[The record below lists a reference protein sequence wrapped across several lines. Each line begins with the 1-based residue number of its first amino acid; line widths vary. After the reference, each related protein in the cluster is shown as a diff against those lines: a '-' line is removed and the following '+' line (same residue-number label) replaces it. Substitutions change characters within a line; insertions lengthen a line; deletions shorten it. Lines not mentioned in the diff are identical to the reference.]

1 MLTFTTTLTVIP
13 EAKAFTRVG
22 ALTLNPGE
30 DKLFSA
36 VIDSANGFAYF
47 GTGTSPGV
55 VVKVRLSDFTR
66 VGALT
71 LNTGEVNLLSA
82 VIDSANGFAYFGT
95 FTSPGVVVKV
105 SLSDFTR
112 VGALTLNPGEDLLLS
127 AVIDSANGFAYFGTF
142 AGIVVKVSLSDFT
155 RVGALTLNAP
165 YPQSAVIDSANG
177 FAYFGAATNP
187 GIVVKVSLS
196 DFTRVGALTLNT
208 GEGNLFSAVI
218 DSANGFA
225 YFGAATGVIV
235 KVSLSDFTRVG
246 GLILNINNLSSAV
259 IDSANGFAYFGTYT
273 QLVTSPGVVVK
284 VSLSDFTRVGVLTLN
299 TGENFLTSAVFD
311 SAGSFAY
318 FGTETSPGIIVK
330 IDIAAAPPPSFDF
343 SLSNSGSISVQQ
355 GSSGS
360 NTVTA
365 TLTDG
370 TAEAVALSC
379 VASSLP
385 VSASCSFNPSSV
397 TPSSAGATS
406 ELTVFTTSVTPTGSF
421 QVQVTGS
428 PLGATTTPT
437 TFTLTVTPP
446 SSSHAT
452 FTAVSCGPP
461 TVAVND
467 VTSCFAAVIDTA
479 SGPTTP
485 TGTVT
490 FTPSGTCILAGTGTG
505 ASATCLVGITPTAT
519 GSLSVSASYD
529 GDSTHAASS
538 GKFFITVSP
547 GVAVTISSNPT
558 VNSPLT
564 FTATVTGGTVPYSFS
579 WDFGDGTAAGTT
591 NPVIH
596 TYATMGTKTVTLT
609 VTDSASATVVLSQT
623 VNVAGPSIS
632 VSFTAGANPTVG
644 SPVTFTATVT
654 GGTSPYTFSWDFGDG
669 SLSGTGNP
677 VTHTYDSS
685 GAKTV
690 TLGVTDASGGS
701 VVLSDTWEFTAGTW
715 TQLSSSTSPSPR
727 FLASTAYDVADGYV
741 LLFGGSNNIGG
752 TSVLGDTWEFH
763 AGIWTQLSPTSSPSP
778 RAGASM
784 VYDAADGY
792 VLLFGGVDGNNT
804 APLGDTWEF
813 HAGAWTQLFP
823 SSSPSSHFFASMVYD
838 EADQYVLL
846 FGGNFQ
852 SDTWEFHAGTW
863 TQLSPSSHPSPRLLP
878 STAYDAGDGYVVL
891 FGGSDITSP
900 TTSLGDTWKFQSS
913 VWTLLSPTSSP
924 SPRAGAS
931 MVYDSADGYV
941 LLFGGSLQGDTWE
954 FHAGAWTQPSPPT
967 SPSSRAV
974 ASMAY
979 NDADRQAV
987 LFGGVGAS
995 PPTQSTTTINVAGQL
1010 LPPAQ
1015 ASQNLIDAIKSIQ
1028 LPGSAQTSLL
1038 GPLNNIVKILSDKD
1052 PTNDISA
1059 CNKLSSF
1066 INIVNNDQR
1075 KGILTI
1081 EQAAQ
1086 LRQLAT
1092 SIMTQLGC

>member
-1 MLTFTTTLTVIP
+1 
-13 EAKAFTRVG
+13 
-22 ALTLNPGE
+22 
-30 DKLFSA
+30 
-36 VIDSANGFAYF
+36 
-47 GTGTSPGV
+47 
-55 VVKVRLSDFTR
+55 
-66 VGALT
+66 
-71 LNTGEVNLLSA
+71 
-82 VIDSANGFAYFGT
+82 
-95 FTSPGVVVKV
+95 
-105 SLSDFTR
+105 
-112 VGALTLNPGEDLLLS
+112 
-127 AVIDSANGFAYFGTF
+127 
-142 AGIVVKVSLSDFT
+142 
-155 RVGALTLNAP
+155 
-165 YPQSAVIDSANG
+165 
-177 FAYFGAATNP
+177 
-187 GIVVKVSLS
+187 
-196 DFTRVGALTLNT
+196 
-208 GEGNLFSAVI
+208 
-218 DSANGFA
+218 
-225 YFGAATGVIV
+225 
-235 KVSLSDFTRVG
+235 
-246 GLILNINNLSSAV
+246 
-259 IDSANGFAYFGTYT
+259 
-273 QLVTSPGVVVK
+273 
-284 VSLSDFTRVGVLTLN
+284 
-299 TGENFLTSAVFD
+299 
-311 SAGSFAY
+311 
-318 FGTETSPGIIVK
+318 
-330 IDIAAAPPPSFDF
+330 
-343 SLSNSGSISVQQ
+343 
-355 GSSGS
+355 
-360 NTVTA
+360 
-365 TLTDG
+365 
-370 TAEAVALSC
+370 
-379 VASSLP
+379 
-385 VSASCSFNPSSV
+385 SCSFNPSSV

-558 VNSPLT
+558 VSSPL
-564 FTATVTGGTVPYSFS
+564 
-579 WDFGDGTAAGTT
+579 
-591 NPVIH
+591 
-596 TYATMGTKTVTLT
+596 
-609 VTDSASATVVLSQT
+609 
-623 VNVAGPSIS
+623 
-632 VSFTAGANPTVG
+632 
-644 SPVTFTATVT
+644 TFTATVT

-741 LLFGGSNNIGG
+741 LLFGGSNITGG
-752 TSVLGDTWEFH
+752 
-763 AGIWTQLSPTSSPSP
+763 
-778 RAGASM
+778 
-784 VYDAADGY
+784 
-792 VLLFGGVDGNNT
+792 
-804 APLGDTWEF
+804 
-813 HAGAWTQLFP
+813 
-823 SSSPSSHFFASMVYD
+823 
-838 EADQYVLL
+838 
-846 FGGNFQ
+846 
-852 SDTWEFHAGTW
+852 
-863 TQLSPSSHPSPRLLP
+863 
-878 STAYDAGDGYVVL
+878 
-891 FGGSDITSP
+891 
-900 TTSLGDTWKFQSS
+900 TTSLGDTWKFHSS

>member
-1 MLTFTTTLTVIP
+1 
-13 EAKAFTRVG
+13 
-22 ALTLNPGE
+22 
-30 DKLFSA
+30 
-36 VIDSANGFAYF
+36 
-47 GTGTSPGV
+47 
-55 VVKVRLSDFTR
+55 
-66 VGALT
+66 
-71 LNTGEVNLLSA
+71 
-82 VIDSANGFAYFGT
+82 
-95 FTSPGVVVKV
+95 
-105 SLSDFTR
+105 
-112 VGALTLNPGEDLLLS
+112 
-127 AVIDSANGFAYFGTF
+127 
-142 AGIVVKVSLSDFT
+142 
-155 RVGALTLNAP
+155 
-165 YPQSAVIDSANG
+165 
-177 FAYFGAATNP
+177 
-187 GIVVKVSLS
+187 
-196 DFTRVGALTLNT
+196 
-208 GEGNLFSAVI
+208 
-218 DSANGFA
+218 
-225 YFGAATGVIV
+225 
-235 KVSLSDFTRVG
+235 
-246 GLILNINNLSSAV
+246 
-259 IDSANGFAYFGTYT
+259 
-273 QLVTSPGVVVK
+273 
-284 VSLSDFTRVGVLTLN
+284 
-299 TGENFLTSAVFD
+299 
-311 SAGSFAY
+311 
-318 FGTETSPGIIVK
+318 
-330 IDIAAAPPPSFDF
+330 
-343 SLSNSGSISVQQ
+343 
-355 GSSGS
+355 
-360 NTVTA
+360 
-365 TLTDG
+365 
-370 TAEAVALSC
+370 
-379 VASSLP
+379 
-385 VSASCSFNPSSV
+385 SCSFNPSSV

-461 TVAVND
+461 TVAVNH
-467 VTSCFAAVIDTA
+467 VTSCCAAVIDTA

-558 VNSPLT
+558 VSSPL
-564 FTATVTGGTVPYSFS
+564 
-579 WDFGDGTAAGTT
+579 
-591 NPVIH
+591 
-596 TYATMGTKTVTLT
+596 
-609 VTDSASATVVLSQT
+609 
-623 VNVAGPSIS
+623 
-632 VSFTAGANPTVG
+632 
-644 SPVTFTATVT
+644 TFTATVT

-792 VLLFGGVDGNNT
+792 VLLFVGVDGNNT

-813 HAGAWTQLFP
+813 HAGAWT
-823 SSSPSSHFFASMVYD
+823 
-838 EADQYVLL
+838 
-846 FGGNFQ
+846 
-852 SDTWEFHAGTW
+852 
-863 TQLSPSSHPSPRLLP
+863 
-878 STAYDAGDGYVVL
+878 
-891 FGGSDITSP
+891 
-900 TTSLGDTWKFQSS
+900 
-913 VWTLLSPTSSP
+913 LLSPTSSP
-924 SPRAGAS
+924 SPRDGAS

-1015 ASQNLIDAIKSIQ
+1015 A
-1028 LPGSAQTSLL
+1028 
-1038 GPLNNIVKILSDKD
+1038 
-1052 PTNDISA
+1052 
-1059 CNKLSSF
+1059 
-1066 INIVNNDQR
+1066 
-1075 KGILTI
+1075 
-1081 EQAAQ
+1081 
-1086 LRQLAT
+1086 
-1092 SIMTQLGC
+1092 